1 MAVTG
6 EKDVAA
12 MARQI
17 TQVTQRDGW
26 KSDKS
31 VVPDM
36 QRLLGKLTTLKV
48 DKDLLQRTKIGAAV
62 NKLKKHDDEIVRGYS
77 QSLTKKWKNEVGIAS
92 SSSSSSRPPER
103 QRVPS
108 PSPPKPN
115 SGDQKRLESARKRLQ
130 EGYASERAKR
140 DSRTVQVLSG
150 PIAKGRR
157 GTTVSTA
164 PSRSSIG
171 RAQLAQRR
179 PLSSANHRAASAPPV
194 ARRVLPASRLQQQAR
209 RPATSLA
216 NMSAEERHRQ
226 RQLKYRALSGQP
238 GNGSDSGRREPER
251 ARISSSSTQQ
261 MAERELAML
270 DKMYPRVCGVGTAST
285 ASNSSGGVKKK
296 TSTAARRK
304 EVNYTEGQREVLS
317 WLKGLSVD
325 MSEYAPAFFENG
337 FDSVKLLSTIEKS
350 DLPSLVP
357 KKGHHRLIQQALND
371 LRHKHSTSAA
381 SQRRDHFQKE
391 SRVRR
396 RDPFEDEDSD
406 DSFVVSDD
414 GEYRPGHIAA
424 MFRKNRKR
432 QYSYDSDDSI
442 NMEASF
448 DEIQKEEKRS
458 TKTSRGHAQQ
468 EDAQEEEKL
477 RSAQL
482 FTLQLAK
489 DRLENCKCQKR
500 ASASRNVP
508 TKNERERARRA
519 AVALS
524 AVAFT
529 SLAVSSRQ
537 GETDRSAPLPFNP
550 EEFLYPTI
558 QPFNTGCGN
567 PYGKPVIMVHGGPG
581 AGCSVSMRRYHDPR
595 VYRIILLDQRGSG
608 RSKPHAS
615 LENNTTWHLVEDM
628 EKLRRH
634 LGIEKLVLR
643 GIFHLRK
650 QEIDFYYQHGANF
663 IYPDRWEAYRD
674 AIPRTSVETL
684 RLTSEDPK
692 VRIPAALAWTTWE
705 KTTSNLIPPSNAA
718 DKSMDEEK
726 FAEAFAR
733 IENHYFVN
741 KGFFPNDEFLN
752 ENTYKIRHIPTT
764 AGHSAMEPGIAK
776 ELVEATNKFK
786 NL

>member
-1 MAVTG
+1 MTVTG

-17 TQVTQRDGW
+17 AQVTQRDGW
-26 KSDKS
+26 KTDKS

-130 EGYASERAKR
+130 EGYANERAKR

-209 RPATSLA
+209 RLATSLA

-251 ARISSSSTQQ
+251 ARISSSSTQ
-261 MAERELAML
+261 ANGRATPGSRPSSVSSSRGGSAPRSVPPALDARKAML

-357 KKGHHRLIQQALND
+357 KKGHHRLIQQALDD

-458 TKTSRGHAQQ
+458 ALYGEY
-468 EDAQEEEKL
+468 EDF
-477 RSAQL
+477 R
-482 FTLQLAK
+482 
-489 DRLENCKCQKR
+489 
-500 ASASRNVP
+500 
-508 TKNERERARRA
+508 
-519 AVALS
+519 
-524 AVAFT
+524 
-529 SLAVSSRQ
+529 
-537 GETDRSAPLPFNP
+537 
-550 EEFLYPTI
+550 
-558 QPFNTGCGN
+558 
-567 PYGKPVIMVHGGPG
+567 
-581 AGCSVSMRRYHDPR
+581 
-595 VYRIILLDQRGSG
+595 
-608 RSKPHAS
+608 
-615 LENNTTWHLVEDM
+615 EDM
-628 EKLRRH
+628 R
-634 LGIEKLVLR
+634 
-643 GIFHLRK
+643 
-650 QEIDFYYQHGANF
+650 
-663 IYPDRWEAYRD
+663 
-674 AIPRTSVETL
+674 
-684 RLTSEDPK
+684 
-692 VRIPAALAWTTWE
+692 
-705 KTTSNLIPPSNAA
+705 
-718 DKSMDEEK
+718 
-726 FAEAFAR
+726 
-733 IENHYFVN
+733 N
-741 KGFFPNDEFLN
+741 KKML
-752 ENTYKIRHIPTT
+752 K
-764 AGHSAMEPGIAK
+764 K
-776 ELVEATNKFK
+776 KK
-786 NL
+786 N

>member
-17 TQVTQRDGW
+17 AQVTQRDGW

-130 EGYASERAKR
+130 EGYA
-140 DSRTVQVLSG
+140 RTEGYDGVHRSVQKLNWQSAAG
-150 PIAKGRR
+150 SA
-157 GTTVSTA
+157 STA
-164 PSRSSIG
+164 LQCEPQSSIG
-171 RAQLAQRR
+171 AASGS
-179 PLSSANHRAASAPPV
+179 SSAASVEVAAAGE
-194 ARRVLPASRLQQQAR
+194 
-209 RPATSLA
+209 T
-216 NMSAEERHRQ
+216 SAEERHRQ

-251 ARISSSSTQQ
+251 ARISSSSTQ
-261 MAERELAML
+261 ANGRATPGSRPSSASSSRGGSAPRSVPPALDARKAML

-357 KKGHHRLIQQALND
+357 KKGHHRLIQQALDD

-458 TKTSRGHAQQ
+458 ALYGEY
-468 EDAQEEEKL
+468 EDF
-477 RSAQL
+477 R
-482 FTLQLAK
+482 
-489 DRLENCKCQKR
+489 
-500 ASASRNVP
+500 
-508 TKNERERARRA
+508 
-519 AVALS
+519 
-524 AVAFT
+524 
-529 SLAVSSRQ
+529 
-537 GETDRSAPLPFNP
+537 
-550 EEFLYPTI
+550 
-558 QPFNTGCGN
+558 
-567 PYGKPVIMVHGGPG
+567 
-581 AGCSVSMRRYHDPR
+581 
-595 VYRIILLDQRGSG
+595 
-608 RSKPHAS
+608 
-615 LENNTTWHLVEDM
+615 EDM
-628 EKLRRH
+628 R
-634 LGIEKLVLR
+634 
-643 GIFHLRK
+643 
-650 QEIDFYYQHGANF
+650 
-663 IYPDRWEAYRD
+663 
-674 AIPRTSVETL
+674 
-684 RLTSEDPK
+684 
-692 VRIPAALAWTTWE
+692 
-705 KTTSNLIPPSNAA
+705 
-718 DKSMDEEK
+718 
-726 FAEAFAR
+726 
-733 IENHYFVN
+733 N
-741 KGFFPNDEFLN
+741 KKML
-752 ENTYKIRHIPTT
+752 K
-764 AGHSAMEPGIAK
+764 K
-776 ELVEATNKFK
+776 KK
-786 NL
+786 N

>member
-6 EKDVAA
+6 EKDVAT

-17 TQVTQRDGW
+17 AEVTQRDGW

-108 PSPPKPN
+108 PSPPKRDP
-115 SGDQKRLESARKRLQ
+115 GDQKRLESARKRLQ

-179 PLSSANHRAASAPPV
+179 PLSSANHRSGSAPPV
-194 ARRVLPASRLQQQAR
+194 ARRVLPASRMQQQAR

-251 ARISSSSTQQ
+251 ARSSSSNTQ
-261 MAERELAML
+261 ANGRARPGSRPSSASSSRGGSAPRVPPPAVDARKAML
-270 DKMYPRVCGVGTAST
+270 DKMYPRVCGVGSAST
-285 ASNSSGGVKKK
+285 ASTGVAKKK
-296 TSTAARRK
+296 TSTVARRK
-304 EVNYTEGQREVLS
+304 EENYTEGQREVLS

-357 KKGHHRLIQQALND
+357 KKGHHRLIQQALDD

-381 SQRRDHFQKE
+381 SQRRDRFPKE
-391 SRVRR
+391 SMMRR

-458 TKTSRGHAQQ
+458 ALYGEY
-468 EDAQEEEKL
+468 EDF
-477 RSAQL
+477 R
-482 FTLQLAK
+482 
-489 DRLENCKCQKR
+489 
-500 ASASRNVP
+500 
-508 TKNERERARRA
+508 
-519 AVALS
+519 
-524 AVAFT
+524 
-529 SLAVSSRQ
+529 
-537 GETDRSAPLPFNP
+537 
-550 EEFLYPTI
+550 
-558 QPFNTGCGN
+558 
-567 PYGKPVIMVHGGPG
+567 
-581 AGCSVSMRRYHDPR
+581 
-595 VYRIILLDQRGSG
+595 
-608 RSKPHAS
+608 
-615 LENNTTWHLVEDM
+615 EDM
-628 EKLRRH
+628 RNKKML
-634 LGIEKLVLR
+634 K
-643 GIFHLRK
+643 K
-650 QEIDFYYQHGANF
+650 
-663 IYPDRWEAYRD
+663 
-674 AIPRTSVETL
+674 
-684 RLTSEDPK
+684 K
-692 VRIPAALAWTTWE
+692 
-705 KTTSNLIPPSNAA
+705 K
-718 DKSMDEEK
+718 
-726 FAEAFAR
+726 AE
-733 IENHYFVN
+733 
-741 KGFFPNDEFLN
+741 
-752 ENTYKIRHIPTT
+752 
-764 AGHSAMEPGIAK
+764 
-776 ELVEATNKFK
+776 
-786 NL
+786 